1 MKQYLLFFRDDILR
15 RIGKLPFRIVLHY
28 IYLWCTS
35 IFFISKAN
43 YIYAIRK
50 NRFIIRFL
58 DEKYGSL
65 VPLGNLNMLPTT
77 NISSLPI
84 WVFWYQGK
92 SSMPLLIKTCYDSIC
107 KNANGR
113 KVILLSKDN
122 FEEYVHLPNHI
133 FEKVQKGFISYTHLS
148 DLIRVS
154 LLYNYGGTWM
164 DATLLTI
171 APIDNSKMDPVF
183 GTIKIHPR
191 SRGTI
196 SGYRWTSFYM
206 FCQPH
211 SLAMKCFRDVMFAF
225 LKKNRTMLDYFF
237 IDYTFELLYQKN
249 QYFKK
254 IVDDNPYTNEHIYEC
269 QLNMNYQG
277 QFENE
282 WKETQFFKLNRRMS
296 VDSLKKN
303 SVYGKI
309 LDLIYS

>member
-15 RIGKLPFRIVLHY
+15 RIGKLPFRIVWYY

-35 IFFISKAN
+35 IFFISRAN
-43 YIYAIRK
+43 YFYAIRK
-50 NRFIIRFL
+50 HRFIIRYL
-58 DEKYGSL
+58 DENYGSL
-65 VPLGNLNMLPTT
+65 VPQGNLNMFLPQS
-77 NISSLPI
+77 ISSLPI
-84 WVFWYQGK
+84 WVFWYQGE
-92 SSMPLLIKTCYDSIC
+92 STMPPLIKTCYDSIC

-122 FEEYVHLPNHI
+122 FEEYVHLPKYI
-133 FEKVQKGFISYTHLS
+133 LEKVQKGFISYTHLS

-191 SRGTI
+191 SIGTI
-196 SGYRWTSFYM
+196 SDYRWTSFYM

-225 LKKNRTMLDYFF
+225 LKKNKTMLDYFF

-254 IVDDNPYTNEHIYEC
+254 IVDDNPYTNEHIFDC
-269 QLNMNYQG
+269 RLNDTYHG

-282 WKETQFFKLNRRMS
+282 WADTHVFKLNRRTIIETNKM
-296 VDSLKKN
+296 N
-303 SVYGKI
+303 S
-309 LDLIYS
+309 IYNYIVNN

>member
-1 MKQYLLFFRDDILR
+1 MKQYLLFFRDDIFR
-15 RIGKLPFRIVLHY
+15 QIGKLPFNVVLHY
-28 IYLWCTS
+28 IYLWCSS
-35 IFFISKAN
+35 IFFVCRAN
-43 YIYAIRK
+43 YVYATRK
-50 NRFIIRFL
+50 HRFL
-58 DEKYGSL
+58 IRYLDENYGSL
-65 VPLGNLNMLPTT
+65 VPQGNLNVLPLKS
-77 NISSLPI
+77 IMSLPI
-84 WVFWYQGK
+84 WVFWYQGELT
-92 SSMPLLIKTCYDSIC
+92 MPPLIKTCYDSIC

-122 FEEYVHLPNHI
+122 FEEYVHLPKYI
-133 FEKVQKGFISYTHLS
+133 LEYVQKGFISYTHLS

-196 SGYRWTSFYM
+196 SDYRWTSFYM

-225 LKKNRTMLDYFF
+225 LGKNRTMLDYFF

-249 QYFKK
+249 QYF
-254 IVDDNPYTNEHIYEC
+254 P
-269 QLNMNYQG
+269 
-277 QFENE
+277 
-282 WKETQFFKLNRRMS
+282 
-296 VDSLKKN
+296 
-303 SVYGKI
+303 
-309 LDLIYS
+309 